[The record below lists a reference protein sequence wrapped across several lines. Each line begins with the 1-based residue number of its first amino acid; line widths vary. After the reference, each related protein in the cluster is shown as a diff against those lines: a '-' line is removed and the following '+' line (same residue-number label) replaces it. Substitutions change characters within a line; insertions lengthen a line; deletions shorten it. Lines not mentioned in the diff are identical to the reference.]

1 MNMSDAKPMA
11 SLSSVLLARKGA
23 ARPAM
28 RRPTINGNG
37 GAAALAQDDLG
48 WNDMGYDVDPDPTA
62 PMDYD
67 HAKGYNPLAG
77 AVPDVKPEVK
87 IQQDRIAEQL
97 NVQAESVAALHQED
111 EGEEEELAPVLS
123 IAPVKRQALVP
134 PPEFYQQSSF
144 EPEYSQPELPQAEFS
159 EPEFSEPEFSEQEF
173 SSPLVSQPVVT
184 RSKAPKAKAPRSAPG
199 LKEKSAFTLRLNADR
214 HLRLRL
220 ACAVSNKSAQQLVT
234 AALDAFIDSM
244 PEIGVLA
251 SQLPA
256 KKTRNAEQQG

>member
-1 MNMSDAKPMA
+1 MNMTEAKPIA

-28 RRPTINGNG
+28 RRPTMNGMG
-37 GAAALAQDDLG
+37 GAAAVAHDDLG

-67 HAKGYNPLAG
+67 HQLGSNSLAA
-77 AVPDVKPEVK
+77 AVPEVKPEVK
-87 IQQDRIAEQL
+87 VQQDRIAEQL
-97 NVQAESVAALHQED
+97 HVQAEKVAALHPTEAP
-111 EGEEEELAPVLS
+111 APVVS
-123 IAPVKRQALVP
+123 IAPAKPVAVVA
-134 PPEFYQQSSF
+134 
-144 EPEYSQPELPQAEFS
+144 QP
-159 EPEFSEPEFSEQEF
+159 
-173 SSPLVSQPVVT
+173 
-184 RSKAPKAKAPRSAPG
+184 KAPRAAPG
-199 LKEKSAFTLRLNADR
+199 LKEKSAFTLRLDGDR

-256 KKTRNAEQQG
+256 KKRNAE

>member
-1 MNMSDAKPMA
+1 MSEAKPIA

-28 RRPTINGNG
+28 RRQTMGSGMG

-62 PMDYD
+62 PMDYN
-67 HAKGYNPLAG
+67 HNVGHNPLAA
-77 AVPDVKPEVK
+77 AVPEVKPEVK
-87 IQQDRIAEQL
+87 VQQDRIAEQL
-97 NVQAESVAALHQED
+97 NVQAEQVAALHVPE
-111 EGEEEELAPVLS
+111 AP
-123 IAPVKRQALVP
+123 A
-134 PPEFYQQSSF
+134 
-144 EPEYSQPELPQAEFS
+144 
-159 EPEFSEPEFSEQEF
+159 
-173 SSPLVSQPVVT
+173 PVVT
-184 RSKAPKAKAPRSAPG
+184 IAAPKPVAVAVAKPKAPRAAPG
-199 LKEKSAFTLRLNADR
+199 LKEKSAFTLRLDGDR

-244 PEIGVLA
+244 PEIGALA

-256 KKTRNAEQQG
+256 KKRLAE